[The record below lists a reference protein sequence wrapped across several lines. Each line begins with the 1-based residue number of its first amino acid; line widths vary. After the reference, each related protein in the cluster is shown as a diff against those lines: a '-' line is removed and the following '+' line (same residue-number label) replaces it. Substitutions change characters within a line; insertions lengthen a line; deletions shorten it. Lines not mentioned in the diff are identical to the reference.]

1 MPEVITFGEAMVVL
15 HGPPGVPLSEA
26 TGFTRG
32 VAGAEANVAVGL
44 ARLGHEAAWFGRTGD
59 DAFGDVVLRTLRGEG
74 VDVSRASLDP
84 KAPTGLLVRDCHSS
98 RRISVAYYRAGSAG
112 SRLDPTDVDT
122 SWLAGARVLHSTG
135 ITPALSDSARE
146 ATHRAV
152 DAARAAGVTVSL
164 DPNIRLKLAG
174 PERWRELLRPLAG
187 SADLVLTGED
197 EAELVS
203 GRTKEA
209 AVDWFL
215 EQGAELVVVKR
226 GALGATATDGVSR
239 WEIPVWP
246 VTAMDPVGAGDA
258 FDAGFLSGR
267 LRGLDVPQSLGLA
280 ARVAAMVV
288 ASPGDL
294 PGLPRL
300 AELSGPGD
308 ADR

>member
-15 HGPPGVPLSEA
+15 HGPPGVPLAEA
-26 TGFTRG
+26 TGFTRS

-44 ARLGHEAAWFGRTGD
+44 ARLGHDAAWFGRTGD

-74 VDVSRASLDP
+74 VDVSRATLDP
-84 KAPTGLLVRDCHSS
+84 KAPTGLLVRDCLSS

-122 SWLAGARVLHSTG
+122 PWLAGARLLHITG

-152 DAARAAGVTVSL
+152 EAARAAGVTVSF

-215 EQGAELVVVKR
+215 GQGAELVVVKH

-239 WEIPVWP
+239 WEIPVRP
-246 VTAMDPVGAGDA
+246 VTAMDPIGAGDA

-267 LRGLDVPQSLGLA
+267 LRGLDVSQSLGLA
-280 ARVAAMVV
+280 ARVASMVV

-300 AELSGPGD
+300 AELSGLGD